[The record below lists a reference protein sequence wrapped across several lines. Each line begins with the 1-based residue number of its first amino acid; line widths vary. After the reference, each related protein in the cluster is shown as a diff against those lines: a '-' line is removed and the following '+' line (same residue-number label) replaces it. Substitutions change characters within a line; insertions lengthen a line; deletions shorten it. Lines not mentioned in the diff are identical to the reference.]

1 MHHKYPTRAIVLGR
15 RSLAE
20 TNVLL
25 ILLTEH
31 LGLVFA
37 KAQGLRKGSS
47 KLAHALQT
55 LSEANVML
63 IRGRDGWRLAGAVLH
78 NAHAPGLLPHVR
90 TRAARVGELVLRLVR
105 GETPD
110 PLLFTVY
117 SAFITAL
124 PRLTEERAD
133 AAEVLTALRMLSIL
147 GLDTQEL
154 HDAAGDYSDAAL
166 DMAYMDRTEL
176 IARVNRGITASG
188 L

>member
-15 RSLAE
+15 RPLAE

-25 ILLTEH
+25 ILLTEQ
-31 LGLVFA
+31 LGVVFA

-63 IRGRDGWRLAGAVLH
+63 IRARDGWRLAGAVLH
-78 NAHAPGLLPHVR
+78 SAHASGLTPPLR
-90 TRAARVGELVLRLVR
+90 TRAARVADLLLRLVR
-105 GETPD
+105 GEVPD
-110 PLLFTVY
+110 PLLFKIY
-117 SAFITAL
+117 AAFIEVL
-124 PRLTEERAD
+124 PNLSEERAD
-133 AAEVLTALRMLSIL
+133 AAEVLTALRILSVL
-147 GLDTQEL
+147 GLDTTEL
-154 HDAAGDYSDAAL
+154 LDGVMDYSDAAL
-166 DMAYMDRTEL
+166 DMAYMDRAEL

>member
-1 MHHKYPTRAIVLGR
+1 MHHKYSTRAIVLGR
-15 RSLAE
+15 FPLAE
-20 TNVLL
+20 AASLL
-25 ILLTEH
+25 VLLTEH
-31 LGLVFA
+31 LGLIRV

-55 LSEANVML
+55 LSEADVML
-63 IRGRDGWRLAGAVLH
+63 IRGREGWGLAGAVLH
-78 NAHAPGLLPHVR
+78 YAHAPKLSPALR
-90 TRAARVGELVLRLVR
+90 TRAARVGELMLRLVR

-124 PRLTEERAD
+124 PNSTDERAD
-133 AAEVLTALRMLSIL
+133 AAEVLTALRMLFIL
-147 GLDTQEL
+147 GLDTEEL
-154 HDAAGDYSDAAL
+154 NDAAGDYSDAAL

-176 IARVNRGITASG
+176 IARVNRGILASG

>member
-15 RSLAE
+15 RPLAE

-55 LSEANVML
+55 LSEADVML

-78 NAHAPGLLPHVR
+78 NAHAAGLSPIFR
-90 TRAARVGELVLRLVR
+90 MRAARVGELMLRLVR

-110 PLLFTVY
+110 PLLFRVY
-117 SAFITAL
+117 TAFITAL
-124 PRLTEERAD
+124 PKITDERAD
-133 AAEVLTALRMLSIL
+133 AAEILTALRMLSIL
-147 GLDTQEL
+147 GLDTAEL
-154 HDAAGDYSDAAL
+154 LDEAGDYSDAAL
-166 DMAYMDRTEL
+166 DMAHMDRTEL
-176 IARVNRGITASG
+176 IARVNRGILASG